1 MPPTGM
7 LVPARIDL
15 QAVVGADFSATIN
28 LYQDIA
34 QALAFDLTGYTCTF
48 TISGTP
54 AFTLTSGSGLT
65 VTPAAGLIVAA
76 LTSTQTATM
85 AAGSYHYSLKL
96 VDGSGLVSYPL
107 NGSLFAQTP

>member
-1 MPPTGM
+1 MAATGM

-34 QALAFDLTGYTCTF
+34 QAIAFDLSGYTCTF
-48 TISGTP
+48 KIDNVY
-54 AFTLTSGSGLT
+54 TLTSGAGLT

-85 AAGSYHYSLKL
+85 PAGSFHYSLKL
-96 VDGSGLVSYPL
+96 VDGSGLVSYPM
-107 NGSLFAQTP
+107 NGNFFLQTP